1 MFTLSLRNILS
12 EEEREEGSFFLV
24 CRGCDLH
31 SQWWGEGGRGR
42 KGEQQTRQQKKCGAG
57 EKVWSRDIGFHIKMQ
72 EKHTLSGALCP
83 MFLLPFLREYVTLCT
98 FYARK
103 ATGIA
108 AIISGLASHLPPCK
122 AQKIKF
128 CMLFLFLLRPKV
140 AKVEPLI
147 LFCFDESF
155 LLCRAPAAE

>member
-31 SQWWGEGGRGR
+31 SQWWGEGERGR
-42 KGEQQTRQQKKCGAG
+42 KGEQQTRQQKKRGAG
-57 EKVWSRDIGFHIKMQ
+57 EKLGSRDIGFHIKMQ
-72 EKHTLSGALCP
+72 EKRNLSGALCP
-83 MFLLPFLREYVTLCT
+83 MFLLPFLRGKHVTLCT

-108 AIISGLASHLPPCK
+108 AIISGLASLLVKPK
-122 AQKIKF
+122 KINFACYF
-128 CMLFLFLLRPKV
+128 C
-140 AKVEPLI
+140 
-147 LFCFDESF
+147 SY
-155 LLCRAPAAE
+155 